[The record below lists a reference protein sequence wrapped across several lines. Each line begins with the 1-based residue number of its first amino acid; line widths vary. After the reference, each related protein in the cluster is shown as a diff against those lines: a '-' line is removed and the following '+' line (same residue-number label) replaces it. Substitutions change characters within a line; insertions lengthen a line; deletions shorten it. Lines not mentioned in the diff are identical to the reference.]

1 MRKLSTAGAFSLV
14 ELTLA
19 LGVAAFCLVAVFGLV
34 PVGVQT
40 NRSATSQTAATNI
53 LSSVVSDIRATP
65 GQQSVPSVKYGI
77 VRSKQS
83 QTRVCFDGQGGWT
96 KLAGLNTVCQPP
108 YTRYR
113 LSVQTASN
121 GDAVLYPNYADLKVT
136 WPANPS
142 DPLNPLNQVKPS
154 GSVETVTA
162 YFVK

>member
-1 MRKLSTAGAFSLV
+1 MKKLSTAAAFSLV

-96 KLAGLNTVCQPP
+96 KLTGIATTCPVNS
-108 YTRYR
+108 RYR
-113 LSVQTASN
+113 LYVQMAN
-121 GDAVLYPNYADLKVT
+121 NPNLVLYPNYAYLKVI
-136 WPANPS
+136 WPAAV
-142 DPLNPLNQVKPS
+142 DPVANMFVKPS

-162 YFVK
+162 YFSK

>member
-1 MRKLSTAGAFSLV
+1 MKKLSTAAAFSLV

-53 LSSVVSDIRATP
+53 LSSVVSDIRGSPT
-65 GQQSVPSVKYGI
+65 GQSNTARYQISRAKGTL
-77 VRSKQS
+77 
-83 QTRVCFDGQGGWT
+83 TRLCFDGQGGWT
-96 KLAGLNTVCQPP
+96 KLTGIATTCPVNS
-108 YTRYR
+108 RYR
-113 LSVQTASN
+113 LYVQMAN
-121 GDAVLYPNYADLKVT
+121 NPNLVLYPNYAYLKVI
-136 WPANPS
+136 WPAAV
-142 DPLNPLNQVKPS
+142 DPVANMFVKPS